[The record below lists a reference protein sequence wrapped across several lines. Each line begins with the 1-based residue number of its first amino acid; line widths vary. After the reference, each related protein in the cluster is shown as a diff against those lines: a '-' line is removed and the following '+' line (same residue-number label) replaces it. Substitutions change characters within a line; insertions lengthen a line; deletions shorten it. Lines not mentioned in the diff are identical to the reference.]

1 MKNNVAVV
9 ISDYYEDISNGLID
23 GFTNS
28 LDPKFTID
36 THKVTGAW
44 EIVHKINSLTEKYDK
59 FVAIGAIIKGGTDHY
74 EYISQGVIDGLI
86 KLTIDK
92 NIYIAN
98 CVLNVHD
105 VNDAYDR
112 SKEDDNN
119 KGSQAAF
126 AINNL
131 FTQFYLV
138 FTL

>member
-1 MKNNVAVV
+1 MKSNVAIVV
-9 ISDYYEDISNGLID
+9 SDYYEDISSGLVD

-36 THKVTGAW
+36 THNVTGAW
-44 EIVHKINSLTEKYDK
+44 EIIHKINSLTDKYDK

-86 KLTIDK
+86 KLTIEK

-105 VNDAYDR
+105 VNDAYSR
-112 SKEDDNN
+112 SKKDANN

-131 FTQFYLV
+131 FT
-138 FTL
+138 

>member
-1 MKNNVAVV
+1 MKNNIAIVV
-9 ISDYYEDISNGLID
+9 SDYYEDISNGLVD

-28 LDPKFTID
+28 LDTKFTID
-36 THKVTGAW
+36 THNVTGAW
-44 EIVHKINSLTEKYDK
+44 EIIHKINSLTDKYDK
-59 FVAIGAIIKGGTDHY
+59 FVAIGTIIKGDTDHY

-86 KLTIDK
+86 KLTINK

-112 SKEDDNN
+112 SKDDDNN

-131 FTQFYLV
+131 FT
-138 FTL
+138 

>member
-1 MKNNVAVV
+1 MISMKSNVAIVV
-9 ISDYYEDISNGLID
+9 SDYYEDISNGLVD

-44 EIVHKINSLTEKYDK
+44 EIVHKINSLTDKYDK

-131 FTQFYLV
+131 FT
-138 FTL
+138 

>member
-1 MKNNVAVV
+1 MKSNVAIVV
-9 ISDYYEDISNGLID
+9 SDYYEDISSGLVD

-36 THKVTGAW
+36 THNVTGAW
-44 EIVHKINSLTEKYDK
+44 EIVHKINSLTDKYDK

-131 FTQFYLV
+131 FT
-138 FTL
+138 

>member
-1 MKNNVAVV
+1 MISMKSNVAIVV
-9 ISDYYEDISNGLID
+9 SDYYEDISNGLVV

-36 THKVTGAW
+36 THKVSGAW
-44 EIVHKINSLTEKYDK
+44 EIIHKINSLTDKYDK
-59 FVAIGAIIKGGTDHY
+59 FVAVGAIIKGGTDHY

-112 SKEDDNN
+112 AKEDNNN

-131 FTQFYLV
+131 FT
-138 FTL
+138 

>member
-1 MKNNVAVV
+1 MISMKSNVAIVV
-9 ISDYYEDISNGLID
+9 SDYYEDISNGLVD

-28 LDPKFTID
+28 LDSKFKID
-36 THKVTGAW
+36 KYKVTGAW
-44 EIVHKINSLTEKYDK
+44 EIVHKINSLTDKYDK

-105 VNDAYDR
+105 VNDANER
-112 SKEDDNN
+112 SQEDANN

-131 FTQFYLV
+131 FT
-138 FTL
+138 

>member
-1 MKNNVAVV
+1 MKSNVAIVV
-9 ISDYYEDISNGLID
+9 SDYYEDISNGLVD

-36 THKVTGAW
+36 THNVTGAW
-44 EIVHKINSLTEKYDK
+44 EIVHKINSLSDKYDK

-105 VNDAYDR
+105 VNDAYVR
-112 SKEDDNN
+112 SKKDANN

-131 FTQFYLV
+131 FT
-138 FTL
+138 

>member
-1 MKNNVAVV
+1 MKSNIAIVV
-9 ISDYYEDISNGLID
+9 SDYYEDISNGLVD

-36 THKVTGAW
+36 THNVTGAW
-44 EIVHKINSLTEKYDK
+44 EIVHKINSLADKYNK

-74 EYISQGVIDGLI
+74 EYISQGVINGLI
-86 KLTIDK
+86 KLTIEK

-105 VNDAYDR
+105 VKDAYDR
-112 SKEDDNN
+112 SKEDSSN

-131 FTQFYLV
+131 FT
-138 FTL
+138 

>member
-1 MKNNVAVV
+1 MKSNVAVV
-9 ISDYYEDISNGLID
+9 ISDYYEEISNGLID

-44 EIVHKINSLTEKYDK
+44 EIVHKINSLTDKYDK

-131 FTQFYLV
+131 FT
-138 FTL
+138 

>member
-1 MKNNVAVV
+1 MILMKSNVAIVV
-9 ISDYYEDISNGLID
+9 SDYYEDISNGLVD

-36 THKVTGAW
+36 THNVTGAW
-44 EIVHKINSLTEKYDK
+44 EIIHKINSLTDKYDK
-59 FVAIGAIIKGGTDHY
+59 FVAIGSIIKGGTDHY

-112 SKEDDNN
+112 SKDDDNN

-131 FTQFYLV
+131 FT
-138 FTL
+138 

>member
-1 MKNNVAVV
+1 MISMKSNVAIVV
-9 ISDYYEDISNGLID
+9 SDYYEDISSGLVD

-36 THKVTGAW
+36 THNVTGAW
-44 EIVHKINSLTEKYDK
+44 EIIHKINTLTDKYDK

-86 KLTIDK
+86 KLTIEK

-112 SKEDDNN
+112 SKKDDNN

-131 FTQFYLV
+131 FT
-138 FTL
+138 

>member
-1 MKNNVAVV
+1 MKSNVAIVV
-9 ISDYYEDISNGLID
+9 SNYYEDISSGLVD

-36 THKVTGAW
+36 THNVTGAW
-44 EIVHKINSLTEKYDK
+44 EIVHKINSLTDKYDK
-59 FVAIGAIIKGGTDHY
+59 FVAIGAIIKGATDHY

-86 KLTIDK
+86 KLTIEK

-112 SKEDDNN
+112 SKKNDNN

-131 FTQFYLV
+131 FT
-138 FTL
+138 

>member
-1 MKNNVAVV
+1 MKSNVAIVV
-9 ISDYYEDISNGLID
+9 SDYYEDISSGLVD

-36 THKVTGAW
+36 THNVTGAW
-44 EIVHKINSLTEKYDK
+44 EIVHKINSLTDKYDK

-86 KLTIDK
+86 KLTIEK

-112 SKEDDNN
+112 SKKDAKH

-131 FTQFYLV
+131 FT
-138 FTL
+138 

>member
-1 MKNNVAVV
+1 MKSNVAVV

-23 GFTNS
+23 GFTNT
-28 LDPKFTID
+28 LDPKFTIE

-44 EIVHKINSLTEKYDK
+44 EIVHKINSLTDKYDK

-105 VNDAYDR
+105 VIDAYDR
-112 SKEDDNN
+112 SKEDANN

-131 FTQFYLV
+131 FT
-138 FTL
+138 

>member
-1 MKNNVAVV
+1 MISMKSNVAIVV
-9 ISDYYEDISNGLID
+9 SDYYEDISSGLVD

-36 THKVTGAW
+36 THNVTGAW
-44 EIVHKINSLTEKYDK
+44 EIIHKINSLTDKYDK

-105 VNDAYDR
+105 INDAYDR
-112 SKEDDNN
+112 SREDDNN

-131 FTQFYLV
+131 FT
-138 FTL
+138 

>member
-1 MKNNVAVV
+1 MISMKSNVAIVV
-9 ISDYYEDISNGLID
+9 SDYYEDISSGLVD

-36 THKVTGAW
+36 THNVTGAW
-44 EIVHKINSLTEKYDK
+44 EIIHKINSLTDKYDK

-86 KLTIDK
+86 KLTIEK

-131 FTQFYLV
+131 FT
-138 FTL
+138 

>member
-1 MKNNVAVV
+1 MISMKSNVAIVV
-9 ISDYYEDISNGLID
+9 SDYYEDISNGLVN

-44 EIVHKINSLTEKYDK
+44 EIVHKINSLTDKYDK

-119 KGSQAAF
+119 KGSHAAF

-131 FTQFYLV
+131 FT
-138 FTL
+138 

>member
-1 MKNNVAVV
+1 MISMKSNVAIVV
-9 ISDYYEDISNGLID
+9 SDYYEDISSGLVD

-28 LDPKFTID
+28 LDPKFTIE
-36 THKVTGAW
+36 THNVTGAW
-44 EIVHKINSLTEKYDK
+44 EIIHKINSLTDKYDK

-74 EYISQGVIDGLI
+74 EYISKGVIDGLI
-86 KLTIDK
+86 KLTIEK

-105 VNDAYDR
+105 VSDAYDR
-112 SKEDDNN
+112 SKKDANN

-131 FTQFYLV
+131 FT
-138 FTL
+138 

>member
-1 MKNNVAVV
+1 MISMKSNVAIVV
-9 ISDYYEDISNGLID
+9 SVFYEYISSGLVD
-23 GFTNS
+23 CFTNS

-36 THKVTGAW
+36 THNVTGAW
-44 EIVHKINSLTEKYDK
+44 EIIHKINSLTDKYDK

-112 SKEDDNN
+112 SKQDANN

-131 FTQFYLV
+131 FT
-138 FTL
+138 

>member
-1 MKNNVAVV
+1 MISMKSNVAIVV
-9 ISDYYEDISNGLID
+9 SDYYEDISNGLVD

-36 THKVTGAW
+36 THYVTGAW
-44 EIVHKINSLTEKYDK
+44 EIIHKINSLTDKYDK

-86 KLTIDK
+86 KLTIEK

-112 SKEDDNN
+112 SKKDDNN

-131 FTQFYLV
+131 FT
-138 FTL
+138 

>member
-1 MKNNVAVV
+1 MKSNVAIVV
-9 ISDYYEDISNGLID
+9 SDYYENISSGLVD

-36 THKVTGAW
+36 THYVTGAW
-44 EIVHKINSLTEKYDK
+44 EIIHKINSLTDKYDK

-86 KLTIDK
+86 KLTIEK

-112 SKEDDNN
+112 SKKDVNN

-131 FTQFYLV
+131 FT
-138 FTL
+138 

>member
-1 MKNNVAVV
+1 MKSNVAIVV
-9 ISDYYEDISNGLID
+9 SDYYEDISNGLVD

-36 THKVTGAW
+36 THNVTGAW
-44 EIVHKINSLTEKYDK
+44 EIVHKINSLADKYDK

-74 EYISQGVIDGLI
+74 EYISQGVINGLI

-105 VNDAYDR
+105 VKDAYDR
-112 SKEDDNN
+112 SKEDSSN

-131 FTQFYLV
+131 FT
-138 FTL
+138 

>member
-1 MKNNVAVV
+1 MISMKSNIAIVV
-9 ISDYYEDISNGLID
+9 SDYYEDISNGLVD
-23 GFTNS
+23 GFSNS
-28 LDPKFTID
+28 LDPKFIID

-44 EIVHKINSLTEKYDK
+44 EIIHKINTLTDKYDK

-92 NIYIAN
+92 NVYIAN

-105 VNDAYDR
+105 VNEAYDR
-112 SKEDDNN
+112 SKKDDNN

-131 FTQFYLV
+131 FT
-138 FTL
+138 

>member
-1 MKNNVAVV
+1 MISMKSNIAIVV
-9 ISDYYEDISNGLID
+9 SDYYEDISNGLVD

-36 THKVTGAW
+36 THNVTGAW
-44 EIVHKINSLTEKYDK
+44 EIVHKINSLADKYDK

-74 EYISQGVIDGLI
+74 EYISQGVINGLI

-105 VNDAYDR
+105 VKDAYDR
-112 SKEDDNN
+112 SKEDSSN

-131 FTQFYLV
+131 FT
-138 FTL
+138 

>member
-1 MKNNVAVV
+1 MISMKNNIAIVV
-9 ISDYYEDISNGLID
+9 SDYYEDISNGLVD

-36 THKVTGAW
+36 THYVTGAW
-44 EIVHKINSLTEKYDK
+44 EIIHKINSLTDKYDK

-112 SKEDDNN
+112 SKNDDNN

-131 FTQFYLV
+131 FT
-138 FTL
+138 

>member
-1 MKNNVAVV
+1 MKSNVAVV

-44 EIVHKINSLTEKYDK
+44 EIVHKINSLTDKYDK

-92 NIYIAN
+92 NVYIAN

-112 SKEDDNN
+112 SKEGANN

-131 FTQFYLV
+131 FT
-138 FTL
+138 

>member
-36 THKVTGAW
+36 TYKVTGAW
-44 EIVHKINSLTEKYDK
+44 EIVHKINSLTDKYDK

-126 AINNL
+126 AIDNL
-131 FTQFYLV
+131 FT
-138 FTL
+138 

>member
-1 MKNNVAVV
+1 MKNNIAIVV
-9 ISDYYEDISNGLID
+9 SDYYEDISNGLVD

-36 THKVTGAW
+36 THYVTGAW
-44 EIVHKINSLTEKYDK
+44 EIIHKINSLTDKYDK
-59 FVAIGAIIKGGTDHY
+59 FVAIGSIIKGGTDHY

-112 SKEDDNN
+112 SKNDDNN

-131 FTQFYLV
+131 FT
-138 FTL
+138 

>member
-1 MKNNVAVV
+1 MKNNIAIVV
-9 ISDYYEDISNGLID
+9 SDYYEDISNGLVD

-28 LDPKFTID
+28 LDTKFTID
-36 THKVTGAW
+36 THNVTGAW
-44 EIVHKINSLTEKYDK
+44 EIIHKINSLTDKYDK
-59 FVAIGAIIKGGTDHY
+59 FVAIGTIIKGDTDHY

-112 SKEDDNN
+112 SKDDDNN

-126 AINNL
+126 AINIL
-131 FTQFYLV
+131 FA
-138 FTL
+138 

>member
-1 MKNNVAVV
+1 MISMKNNIAIVV
-9 ISDYYEDISNGLID
+9 SDYYEDISNGLVD

-36 THKVTGAW
+36 THNVTGAW
-44 EIVHKINSLTEKYDK
+44 EIIHKINSLTEKYDK
-59 FVAIGAIIKGGTDHY
+59 FVAIGSIIKGGTDHY

-112 SKEDDNN
+112 SKDDDNN

-131 FTQFYLV
+131 FT
-138 FTL
+138 

>member
-1 MKNNVAVV
+1 MKNNVAIVV
-9 ISDYYEDISNGLID
+9 SDYYEDISNGLVD

-36 THKVTGAW
+36 THNVTGAW
-44 EIVHKINSLTEKYDK
+44 EIVHKINSLADKYNK

-74 EYISQGVIDGLI
+74 EYISQGVINGLI

-105 VNDAYDR
+105 VKDAYDR
-112 SKEDDNN
+112 SKEDSSN

-131 FTQFYLV
+131 FT
-138 FTL
+138 

>member
-1 MKNNVAVV
+1 MTSNVAVV

-44 EIVHKINSLTEKYDK
+44 EIVHKINSLTDKYDK

-131 FTQFYLV
+131 FT
-138 FTL
+138 

>member
-1 MKNNVAVV
+1 MKSKVAVV
-9 ISDYYEDISNGLID
+9 ISDYYEDISSGLVD

-36 THKVTGAW
+36 THYVTGAW
-44 EIVHKINSLTEKYDK
+44 EIIHKINSLTDKYDK

-86 KLTIDK
+86 KLTIEK

-131 FTQFYLV
+131 FT
-138 FTL
+138 